1 MIDIKMFAR
10 RRATGGTTAGSA
22 GPAYQPDDSVRRALM
37 ADKATFAEQADTALK
52 AGEAVRARYAD
63 RARDLAEDSPAYD
76 VFLRKDKED
85 TAKELITFL
94 KGVTI
99 GDIKISYDEKSGA
112 LSLTRVSDASKV
124 AGLYATGGLTAFGAG
139 SVQGGGSGMSYERL
153 DNWADYSVDKATAIL
168 SAFLGNDLNERLK
181 KVEGGALTSVDWSII
196 KNKPTSM
203 PASDVPAWAKA
214 ATKPSYEWNEIAQRP
229 TKVSELTNDAN
240 YITAAANVAT
250 ATRLQTA
257 RTFWGQQFDGTGNV
271 DGVLTV
277 KHAGTAGIFLTS
289 TSGESSFSCQCA
301 SGQRWVFGGYPTRF
315 FLWNSAA
322 KQVLSVLNN
331 GNVVI
336 GDTELN
342 SPYKLNVK
350 GSVRIGEKLCI
361 AGMENSDIT
370 SVRNANGAI
379 KNITIANAAIR
390 NALDFCWYDTHYQIG
405 NVRGGGTNSIGFGI
419 TKDNSTLIARF
430 HENGS
435 QIYGNLTVDG
445 FLSLA
450 NNVGLSLKDKE
461 GANQRA
467 LFISNSNTVYVG
479 CNDRPLYTILTG
491 RELQFN
497 VDNSGWQSALVISRD
512 KSAQFYGNVSAMGGV
527 TAYTTSDRRLKENI
541 KQVDSMKIVR
551 SLGGTWQFDYK
562 DTGRHGIGFIA
573 QSVRES
579 MLKSMVYAGDDGYL
593 KLNYLDTRLIAL
605 ALGAAVQVDDKVE
618 RLKKR
623 VIELEKEVEFLK
635 HN

>member
-1 MIDIKMFAR
+1 MFAR
-10 RRATGGTTAGSA
+10 RRATGGTTADSA
-22 GPAYQPDDSVRRALM
+22 GPAYQPDDSVRRALT

-52 AGEAVRARYAD
+52 AGEAARARYAD
-63 RARDLAEDSPAYD
+63 CARDLAEDSPAYD
-76 VFLRKDKED
+76 TFLRKDKED
-85 TAKELITFL
+85 TVKELINFL
-94 KGVTI
+94 KGITI
-99 GDIKISYDEKSGA
+99 GDIKISYDEKSGT
-112 LSLTRVSDASKV
+112 LLLTRVSGSDKKAN
-124 AGLYATGGLTAFGAG
+124 LYATGGLTAFGAG
-139 SVQGGGSGMSYERL
+139 SAQGGGGGGTSYERL
-153 DNWADYSVDKATAIL
+153 DKWIDYTTAKAAAVL

-181 KVEGGALTSVDWSII
+181 RVEAGALTSVDWSII

-214 ATKPSYEWNEIAQRP
+214 ATKPTYAWNEIAQRP

-289 TSGESSFSCQCA
+289 TSDESSFSCECTG
-301 SGQRWVFGGYPTRF
+301 SRRWVFGGYPTRF

-342 SPYKLNVK
+342 SLYKLNVK
-350 GSVRIGEKLCI
+350 GSVRVGDRLYI
-361 AGMENSDIT
+361 AGAENSDIT
-370 SVRNANGAI
+370 TARNANSTI
-379 KNITIANAAIR
+379 KNVAMPNAAVR
-390 NALDFCWYDTHYQIG
+390 HALDFAWYSTHYQIG
-405 NVRGGGTNSIGFGI
+405 NIRGGGTDSLGFGI
-419 TKDNSTLIARF
+419 TKDNSALIARF

-497 VDNSGWQSALVISRD
+497 VDNNGWQSALVISRD
-512 KSAQFYGNVSAMGGV
+512 KTAQF
-527 TAYTTSDRRLKENI
+527 
-541 KQVDSMKIVR
+541 
-551 SLGGTWQFDYK
+551 
-562 DTGRHGIGFIA
+562 
-573 QSVRES
+573 
-579 MLKSMVYAGDDGYL
+579 
-593 KLNYLDTRLIAL
+593 
-605 ALGAAVQVDDKVE
+605 
-618 RLKKR
+618 
-623 VIELEKEVEFLK
+623 
-635 HN
+635 